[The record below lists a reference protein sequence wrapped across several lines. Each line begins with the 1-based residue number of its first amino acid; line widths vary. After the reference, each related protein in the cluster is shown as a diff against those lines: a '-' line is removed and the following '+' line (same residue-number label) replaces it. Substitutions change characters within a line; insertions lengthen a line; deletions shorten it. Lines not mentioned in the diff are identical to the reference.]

1 MPHAVC
7 LGETMAVMSP
17 RDPRDESVRLLSCT
31 AGGAE
36 SNVAAGLEAAGIP
49 TSWISRLGEDPLG
62 DLILEEL
69 GAAGVDAG
77 AVVRDPERRTGLYLK
92 SRRGEAGKSEVFY
105 YREGSA
111 ASAMS
116 SGLLEEPEAARRLAE
131 ADLVHTSGITASL
144 SPGCSELLEALFSR
158 PRSARLSFD
167 VNYRPSLPR
176 VSPPELLGLARR
188 ADVVFVGADE
198 ARAAWGAEGVDAVL
212 AALPDVPCVVVK
224 DDSRRALCRLDGE
237 LSEAP
242 SLSVRVVDA
251 VGAGD
256 AFAAGFL
263 AGLLRGDDAV
273 RCLRRGHL
281 HASAALTTTADRALP
296 PSEATLDALLAVT
309 EDEWESIRVDESGAH
324 RGGRL

>member
-17 RDPRDESVRLLSCT
+17 RSPENESVRLLTCT

-49 TSWISRLGEDPLG
+49 TSWVSRLGEDPLG

-69 GAAGVDAG
+69 GAAGIDIE

-92 SRRGEAGKSEVFY
+92 SRRGENEVFY

-116 SGLLEEPEAARRLAE
+116 PGLLEEPEAARRLAA
-131 ADLVHTSGITASL
+131 ADLVHTSGITASI
-144 SPGCSELLEALFSR
+144 SPGCSKLLDTLFGQ

-167 VNYRPSLPR
+167 VNYRPSLPG
-176 VSPPELLGLARR
+176 VSPTELLGLARR

-198 ARAAWGAEGVDAVL
+198 ARAAWGAEGVEDIL

-237 LSEAP
+237 VSEVP
-242 SLSVRVVDA
+242 SLSVRVIDA

-263 AGLLRGDDAV
+263 AGLLHGDDPI

-281 HASAALTTTADRALP
+281 HASAALTTTTDRALP
-296 PSEATLDALLAVT
+296 PSAATLDALLAVT

>member
-17 RDPRDESVRLLSCT
+17 GQVGDGSVRTLSCT

-36 SNVAAGLEAAGIP
+36 SNVAAGLEAAGVP
-49 TSWISRLGEDPLG
+49 TSWISRLGTDPLG
-62 DLILEEL
+62 DLILEEI
-69 GAAGVDAG
+69 GGTGVDVG
-77 AVVRDPERRTGLYLK
+77 AVVRDPERLTGLYLK
-92 SRRGEAGKSEVFY
+92 SRRGEAGKSDVFY

-111 ASAMS
+111 ASAMTPA
-116 SGLLEEPEAARRLAE
+116 LLDDAEVARRLTA

-144 SPGCSELLEALFSR
+144 SGGCSDLLEALFSR
-158 PRSARLSFD
+158 PRTARVSFD

-176 VSPPELLGLARR
+176 VSPRGLLNLARR

-198 ARAAWGAEGVDAVL
+198 ARAAWGADDLEDVF
-212 AALPDVPCVVVK
+212 AALPDVPCLVVK
-224 DDSRRALCRLDGE
+224 DDARRALCRLGGSV
-237 LSEAP
+237 SEVP
-242 SLSVRVVDA
+242 SLKVRVVDA

-296 PSEATLDALLAVT
+296 PAEKTLNALLAVT
-309 EDEWESIRVDESGAH
+309 EDEWKSIRVDESGVH
-324 RGGRL
+324 RGG